1 MKILRPPHLSS
12 RIALH
17 TVAMTTTTTSSKQSS
32 GFHSLPR
39 VLLALALSG
48 VVVSASG
55 GVASAS
61 SKTASKKSSTASIKK
76 FDSCLKK
83 HGVSTSGFG
92 LGAPPKG
99 GPSGSTPSGGFS
111 GGPNFSSNP
120 KMKAALQAC
129 SSLLPKGSQFGGG
142 AGASST
148 AFAAYRN
155 CMTLHH
161 VTLPK
166 GSSPGAPSTNSAVT
180 SNPNFKKANAAC
192 SALLPTP
199 AKTPPKN

>member
-1 MKILRPPHLSS
+1 
-12 RIALH
+12 
-17 TVAMTTTTTSSKQSS
+17 MTKTTTSSKRSS
-32 GFHSLPR
+32 RFHASPG

-48 VVVSASG
+48 VVLTASG
-55 GVASAS
+55 GVAYAS
-61 SKTASKKSSTASIKK
+61 SKTSTKKSSTASIKK

-83 HGVSTSGFG
+83 HGVSASSFG
-92 LGAPPKG
+92 PGAPPKG
-99 GPSGSTPSGGFS
+99 GPSGSLPPGGFS
-111 GGPNFSSNP
+111 GGSNFSSNP

-129 SSLLPKGSQFGGG
+129 SSLLPKGFQFGGG
-142 AGASST
+142 TGAGST

-166 GSSPGAPSTNSAVT
+166 GSLPSAPSAGSAVT

-192 SALLPTP
+192 SALLPTTP
-199 AKTPPKN
+199 TKTPPKN